1 MRFLEL
7 GIITPHKIAGV
18 AIDWAA
24 FCMPTN
30 KQCRWWRPEWKEL
43 VERKKL
49 VERVQLQSYG
59 IRLQCT
65 QEVGAL
71 LSLFV
76 CKCSFVSC
84 RIGILVWKS
93 CCWVEHIMASCM
105 NLASIVLCKCP
116 KEKPSW
122 MIILFPWHLT
132 TSTWWGSHP
141 PYLRAKFFFD
151 KMLLPCNLCFATSA
165 FVNGGENHIV

>member
-1 MRFLEL
+1 MVVLYVATTMRFLEL

-65 QEVGAL
+65 QEVGTL

-93 CCWVEHIMASCM
+93 CCWSEQHYGFMYEFSFNCVVQMS
-105 NLASIVLCKCP
+105 
-116 KEKPSW
+116 
-122 MIILFPWHLT
+122 
-132 TSTWWGSHP
+132 
-141 PYLRAKFFFD
+141 
-151 KMLLPCNLCFATSA
+151 
-165 FVNGGENHIV
+165 